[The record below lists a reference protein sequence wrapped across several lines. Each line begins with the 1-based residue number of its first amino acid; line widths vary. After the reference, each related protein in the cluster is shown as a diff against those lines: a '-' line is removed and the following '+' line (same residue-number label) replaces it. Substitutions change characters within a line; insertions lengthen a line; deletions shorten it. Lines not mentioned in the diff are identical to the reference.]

1 MKKRKTTFAVLVG
14 NRGFFPESL
23 IAAARDEVRATL
35 TALGHDVLM
44 LPADATRYGA
54 VETPAEGAAFAKMV
68 RDHADVCDGIVITL
82 PNFGDENGAI
92 EAVRDAGLPIL
103 VQAYPDDLD
112 KMAPEHRRD
121 AFCGKI
127 SIMDILC
134 QHRIPFTSLPPHT
147 SHPSSKTFAAQID
160 HFARVCR
167 VVRGLRRMR
176 VGAIGARTSA
186 FKTVRIDE
194 LTLQKLGITME
205 TFDLSCV
212 LAQMAEV
219 PASALKQKSHT
230 LQSISDCSAV
240 PEKSLDQLARLGV
253 VLDRIIEENA
263 LDAIAMRC
271 WIELQQIAGIS
282 PCVLLGHINERGGIA
297 SCEVDVGNAI
307 AMHALSLA
315 TANPAACLDWNN
327 NYTDDPDKCI
337 LFHCG
342 PVPMSMMTARGC
354 IEDHA
359 ILAHGIGE
367 GRSFGCNVGRIR
379 PMPMTFSSLAT
390 RDGEL
395 VGYVGCGEFT
405 NDPIPRDFFGCAG
418 VAQIDRLQDVLLHVG
433 TAGHRH
439 HVSVSEGHVVA
450 PLIEAMSHYLNYT
463 ITRV

>member
-1 MKKRKTTFAVLVG
+1 MKAKKTTFAVLVG

-23 IAAARDEVRATL
+23 ISAARDELCATL
-35 TALGHDVLM
+35 TSLGHDVLM

-54 VETPAEGAAFAKMV
+54 IETPADGAIFAKMI
-68 RDHADVCDGIVITL
+68 RDHADTCDGIIISL

-92 EAVRDAGLPIL
+92 EAVRDARLPIL
-103 VQAYPDDLD
+103 VHAYPDDLD

-134 QHRIPFTSLPPHT
+134 QHRVPFTALPPHT
-147 SHPSSKTFAAQID
+147 SHPSSKTFVSQID

-194 LTLQKLGITME
+194 LALQKFGITME
-205 TFDLSCV
+205 TFDLSSV
-212 LAQMAEV
+212 LAQMADV
-219 PASALKQKSHT
+219 SAAATKDKSHT
-230 LQSISDCSAV
+230 LQSISDFSNVPAKAV
-240 PEKSLDQLARLGV
+240 DQLARLGV
-253 VLDRIIEENA
+253 VLDRIVAENS

-271 WIELQQIAGIS
+271 WVELQQLAGIS
-282 PCVLLGHINERGGIA
+282 PCVLLGHMNELGHIA

-315 TANPAACLDWNN
+315 TAKPAACLDWNN
-327 NYTDDPDKCI
+327 NYGDDPNKCI

-354 IEDHA
+354 IEDHS
-359 ILAHGIGE
+359 IIAHGIGP

-379 PMPMTFSSLAT
+379 SMAMTFSSIAT
-390 RDGEL
+390 RDGEIT
-395 VGYVGCGEFT
+395 GYVGGGEFT
-405 NDPIPRDFFGCAG
+405 NDAIPAEFFGCAG
-418 VAQIDRLQDVLLHVG
+418 VAKIDRLQDVLLHVG
-433 TAGHRH
+433 VAGHRH

-450 PLIEAMSHYLNYT
+450 PLVEAMSHYLNYS